1 MTVTTDT
8 DAAQPTAGS
17 GFNRIV
23 DHVSRF
29 TGLAVGNLYMIAA
42 ACTLW
47 EVFARYVLNDPT
59 QWVFEVVMVLCAT
72 AWMMSA
78 GFVTLQKRHIG
89 ITVFYLMASERM
101 KWWLDLFAMVVG
113 VFALYM
119 LVGDT
124 LIRSLEAID
133 LVERAGT
140 AWNSP
145 QPMMLKT
152 ILVAGLFLYLVQL
165 LVNLSRHFQS
175 KPLQVAALAVLALM
189 VLRYLLSIAAH
200 YGGYDSSAAGIE
212 EAINSTGGSLVDTLH
227 VDRDAIGIGM
237 ISLAI
242 VIALLILM
250 MTGMPLGIVTLII
263 SVVCA
268 LIFYGTNG
276 LYLVSVNALDLLEK
290 YPLVAVP
297 FFVLM
302 ASVLE
307 RSGIARDLFD
317 AMSIFAGGFRGGV
330 ALQTTIVA
338 VILAAMSGVMGG
350 EIVMLGLV
358 ALPQMLRLGYDRK
371 LTIGL
376 ICASGALA
384 TLIPP
389 SIVMIVYGLSANVG
403 IGDLFSAGFLPGL
416 MLALFYVTY
425 VLIRVNI
432 SPRLAPTAKEI
443 AEMTGGETK
452 LGMNQAIA
460 VALSIALIATV
471 MTCIYRGVTSVTEA
485 SAVGAT
491 GALVILLARNHVKW
505 TKTKIYAVIAICGFY
520 IAWQGGAW
528 ALGKFGTEVY
538 SANDG
543 LRDFTAFAGTWL
555 KAGIDA
561 LDTLPGHIWG
571 EAVAALVIGF
581 FFFKLGS
588 VPEIRDCLANT
599 MTIVGTIIWLILG
612 AVAFVGL
619 YNLIGGADFM
629 RSLISGTGLSPLG
642 TIFLMMAILVVLG
655 TFMEWIAIIFITV
668 PVFAPVVRDLAPA
681 LAAQIGLPVCGP
693 DAAGVCFDESW
704 VAVWFGV
711 LFVMNIQIY
720 FLSPPF
726 GPACFWLKSVVPQA
740 KDMPDGRE
748 ITLQEIFLS
757 VLPFIA
763 LQITGMLLVMF
774 FPQIALWMPQALQ

>member
-1 MTVTTDT
+1 MVAVTENIEREPV
-8 DAAQPTAGS
+8 AA
-17 GFNRIV
+17 GFSRFV

-29 TGLAVGNLYMIAA
+29 TGLAVGNLYLLAA

-47 EVFARYVLNDPT
+47 EVFARYVMHAPT
-59 QWVFEVVMVLCAT
+59 QWVFEVVMVLCAC
-72 AWMMSA
+72 AWMLSA

-89 ITVFYLMASERM
+89 ITVFYIMASERT
-101 KWWLDLFAMVVG
+101 KWWLDLFAMCVG

-124 LIRSLEAID
+124 LIRALESID
-133 LVERAGT
+133 LTERGGT

-145 QPMMLKT
+145 LPMVLKT
-152 ILVAGLFLYLVQL
+152 VLVSGLFLYLVQL

-175 KPLQVAALAVLALM
+175 RPIQVAVLALLA
-189 VLRYLLSIAAH
+189 VICVRLLISIFAH
-200 YGGYDSSAAGIE
+200 YGEFGSLSVTID
-212 EAINSTGGSLVDTLH
+212 EALNTTGGGIVDQFH
-227 VDRDAIGIGM
+227 IDRDEVGIGT
-237 ISLAI
+237 ISLFI
-242 VIALLILM
+242 VLALLALM

-263 SVVCA
+263 SVICA
-268 LIFYGTNG
+268 MLFYGNNG

-302 ASVLE
+302 ASILE

-376 ICASGALA
+376 ICAAGALA

-416 MLALFYVTY
+416 MLASFYVIY
-425 VLIRVNI
+425 VLVRVNLNP
-432 SPRLAPTAKEI
+432 SLAPTAAEI
-443 AEMTGGETK
+443 SKITGTTTK
-452 LGMNQAIA
+452 LGPHQVIA
-460 VALSIALIATV
+460 VILCIILIACV
-471 MTCIYRGVTSVTEA
+471 MGSIYGGLTSVTEA
-485 SAVGAT
+485 SAVGVF
-491 GALVILLARNHVKW
+491 GAIIVSAVRLQFN
-505 TKTKIYAVIAICGFY
+505 YA
-520 IAWQGGAW
+520 
-528 ALGKFGTEVY
+528 L
-538 SANDG
+538 
-543 LRDFTAFAGTWL
+543 
-555 KAGIDA
+555 
-561 LDTLPGHIWG
+561 
-571 EAVAALVIGF
+571 
-581 FFFKLGS
+581 
-588 VPEIRDCLANT
+588 IRDCLAST
-599 MTIVGTIIWLILG
+599 MAIVGTIIWLILG

-629 RSLISGTGLSPLG
+629 RSLIQGTGLGPLG

-668 PVFAPVVRDLAPA
+668 PVFAPVVRDMAPE
-681 LAAQIGLPVCGP
+681 L
-693 DAAGVCFDESW
+693 
-704 VAVWFGV
+704 
-711 LFVMNIQIY
+711 
-720 FLSPPF
+720 
-726 GPACFWLKSVVPQA
+726 
-740 KDMPDGRE
+740 
-748 ITLQEIFLS
+748 
-757 VLPFIA
+757 
-763 LQITGMLLVMF
+763 GME
-774 FPQIALWMPQALQ
+774 P

>member
-1 MTVTTDT
+1 M
-8 DAAQPTAGS
+8 AIAQDPGSAFEPVAGS
-17 GFNRIV
+17 FGRGV

-29 TGLAVGNLYMIAA
+29 TGLAVANLYLVAA

-47 EVFARYVLNDPT
+47 EVFARYILHSPT
-59 QWVFEVVMVLCAT
+59 QWVFEVVMVLCAS
-72 AWMMSA
+72 AWMLSA

-89 ITVFYLMASERM
+89 ITVFYLMASDRT
-101 KWWLDLFAMVVG
+101 KWRLDLFAMCVG

-119 LVGDT
+119 LVNDT
-124 LIRSLEAID
+124 LIRAMESID
-133 LVERAGT
+133 LTERAGT

-145 QPMMLKT
+145 LPMILKT
-152 ILVAGLFLYLVQL
+152 ILVIGLFLYLVQL
-165 LVNLSRHFQS
+165 TVNLSRHFQTR
-175 KPLQVAALAVLALM
+175 LWQTATLALLGLIC
-189 VLRYLLSIAAH
+189 LRLLLSIFAH
-200 YGGYDSSAAGIE
+200 YGGYDSAAASFDQGLRD
-212 EAINSTGGSLVDTLH
+212 AGSSVVDLFH
-227 VDRDAIGIGM
+227 VDRDAVGIGT

-242 VIALLILM
+242 VIALLALM

-268 LIFYGTNG
+268 LLFYGNTG

-302 ASVLE
+302 ASILE

-317 AMSIFAGGFRGGV
+317 AMSVFAGGFRGGV

-358 ALPQMLRLGYDRK
+358 ALPQMLRLGYNRN

-403 IGDLFSAGFLPGL
+403 IGDLFSAGFIPGL
-416 MLALFYVTY
+416 MLASFYVIY
-425 VLIRVNI
+425 VLIRVNLN
-432 SPRLAPTAKEI
+432 PDFAPTAAEI
-443 AEMTGGETK
+443 ASMTGTETK
-452 LGMNQAIA
+452 LGWNQVVA
-460 VALSIALIATV
+460 VLLCIVLISCV
-471 MTCIYRGVTSVTEA
+471 MGFIYGGVTSVTEA
-485 SAVGAT
+485 SAVGVF
-491 GALVILLARNHVKW
+491 GAIV
-505 TKTKIYAVIAICGFY
+505 
-520 IAWQGGAW
+520 
-528 ALGKFGTEVY
+528 
-538 SANDG
+538 
-543 LRDFTAFAGTWL
+543 
-555 KAGIDA
+555 
-561 LDTLPGHIWG
+561 
-571 EAVAALVIGF
+571 VAAVR
-581 FFFKLGS
+581 FKFDYALL
-588 VPEIRDCLANT
+588 RDCLANT

-629 RSLISGTGLSPLG
+629 RELIRSAGLGPLG
-642 TIFLMMAILVVLG
+642 TIFVMMAILVILG

-668 PVFAPVVRDLAPA
+668 PVFAPLVRDMAPELGMEPEWA
-681 LAAQIGLPVCGP
+681 
-693 DAAGVCFDESW
+693 
-704 VAVWFGV
+704 AVWFGI

-726 GPACFWLKSVVPQA
+726 GPACFWLKSVVPAA
-740 KDMPDGRE
+740 KDMPDGKE
-748 ITLQEIFLS
+748 ITLQEIFVS
-757 VLPFIA
+757 VLPFIV

-774 FPQIALWMPQALQ
+774 FPMIALWMPMALN

>member
-1 MTVTTDT
+1 MSVVDA
-8 DAAQPTAGS
+8 DAATDEVGA
-17 GFNRIV
+17 GFNRMV

-29 TGLAVGNLYMIAA
+29 TGLAVAYLYILAA

-47 EVFARYVLNDPT
+47 EVFARYILHSPT
-59 QWVFEVVMVLCAT
+59 QWVFEVVMVLCAC
-72 AWMMSA
+72 AWMLSA

-89 ITVFYLMASERM
+89 ITVFYLMASDTV

-124 LIRSLEAID
+124 LIRALESID
-133 LVERAGT
+133 LTERGGT

-145 QPMMLKT
+145 QPLVLKT
-152 ILVAGLFLYLVQL
+152 VLVTGLFLYLVQL

-175 KPLQVAALAVLALM
+175 KPLQVAVLALLALIC
-189 VLRYLLSIAAH
+189 LRLLISGLAH
-200 YGGYDSSAAGIE
+200 YGGYDSFAGTIDE
-212 EAINSTGGSLVDTLH
+212 TLNETGGGFVDQFH
-227 VDRDAIGIGM
+227 IDRDNVGIAV
-237 ISLAI
+237 ISMAI
-242 VIALLILM
+242 VAALLALM

-268 LIFYGTNG
+268 LLFYGNTG

-302 ASVLE
+302 ASILE

-376 ICASGALA
+376 ICAAGALA

-403 IGDLFSAGFLPGL
+403 IGDLFSAGFMPGL
-416 MLALFYVTY
+416 MLASFYLIY
-425 VLIRVNI
+425 VLVRVNI
-432 SPRLAPTAKEI
+432 NPDLAPTAAEI
-443 AEMTGGETK
+443 AEMTGNKTN
-452 LGMNQAIA
+452 LGMHQIIA
-460 VALSIALIATV
+460 VVLCIILISTV
-471 MTCIYRGVTSVTEA
+471 MGFIYGGITSVTEA
-485 SAVGAT
+485 SAVGVF
-491 GALVILLARNHVKW
+491 GAIIVS
-505 TKTKIYAVIAICGFY
+505 AVRF
-520 IAWQGGAW
+520 QFNF
-528 ALGKFGTEVY
+528 AL
-538 SANDG
+538 
-543 LRDFTAFAGTWL
+543 
-555 KAGIDA
+555 
-561 LDTLPGHIWG
+561 
-571 EAVAALVIGF
+571 
-581 FFFKLGS
+581 
-588 VPEIRDCLANT
+588 IRDCLTNT

-629 RSLISGTGLSPLG
+629 RDLIKRRRAGAIGQS
-642 TIFLMMAILVVLG
+642 IFVMMAILVILG

-668 PVFAPVVRDLAPA
+668 PVFAPVVKDMAPELGMEPEWA
-681 LAAQIGLPVCGP
+681 
-693 DAAGVCFDESW
+693 
-704 VAVWFGV
+704 AVWFGI

-726 GPACFWLKSVVPQA
+726 GPACFWLKSVVPRA
-740 KDMPDGRE
+740 KDMPDGKE
-748 ITLQEIFLS
+748 ITLQEIFGS

-774 FPQIALWMPQALQ
+774 FPMIALWMPMALN

>member
-1 MTVTTDT
+1 MVAMTESVPGT
-8 DAAQPTAGS
+8 QAGA
-17 GFNRIV
+17 GFNRTV

-29 TGLAVGNLYMIAA
+29 TGLAVGNLYLVAA
-42 ACTLW
+42 GCTLW
-47 EVFARYVLNDPT
+47 EVFTRYILHSPT
-59 QWVFEVVMVLCAT
+59 QWVFEVVMVLCAC
-72 AWMMSA
+72 AWMLSA

-89 ITVFYLMASERM
+89 ITVFYLMASDRV
-101 KWWLDLFAMVVG
+101 KWWLDLFAMTVG

-124 LIRSLEAID
+124 LIRALEAID
-133 LVERAGT
+133 LTERGGT

-145 QPMMLKT
+145 LPMVLKT
-152 ILVAGLFLYLVQL
+152 VLVAGLFLYLVQL
-165 LVNLSRHFQS
+165 LVNLCRHFQS
-175 KPLQVAALAVLALM
+175 RPLQVAVLALLALIC
-189 VLRYLLSIAAH
+189 LRLLVSIFAH
-200 YGGYDSSAAGIE
+200 YGGYDSAAGGIDE
-212 EAINSTGGSLVDTLH
+212 MFNEAGGGIVDQFRI
-227 VDRDAIGIGM
+227 DRDAVGIGT
-237 ISLAI
+237 ISVAI
-242 VIALLILM
+242 VISLLALM

-268 LIFYGTNG
+268 MLFYGNGG

-302 ASVLE
+302 ASILE
-307 RSGIARDLFD
+307 RAGIARDLFD

-330 ALQTTIVA
+330 ALQTTVVA

-376 ICASGALA
+376 ICAAGALA

-403 IGDLFSAGFLPGL
+403 IGDLFSAGFIPGL
-416 MLALFYVTY
+416 MLAAFYVIY
-425 VLIRVNI
+425 VLIRVNLNN
-432 SPRLAPTAKEI
+432 SLAPTAREI
-443 AEMTGGETK
+443 AELTGSETK
-452 LGMNQAIA
+452 LGTHQLVA
-460 VALSIALIATV
+460 VILCVILIACV
-471 MTCIYRGVTSVTEA
+471 MGSIYGGLTSVTEA
-485 SAVGAT
+485 SAVGVF
-491 GALVILLARNHVKW
+491 GAI
-505 TKTKIYAVIAICGFY
+505 I
-520 IAWQGGAW
+520 
-528 ALGKFGTEVY
+528 
-538 SANDG
+538 
-543 LRDFTAFAGTWL
+543 
-555 KAGIDA
+555 
-561 LDTLPGHIWG
+561 
-571 EAVAALVIGF
+571 VAAVRFQFSYAL
-581 FFFKLGS
+581 L
-588 VPEIRDCLANT
+588 RDCLANT

-619 YNLIGGADFM
+619 YNLIGGAEFM
-629 RSLISGTGLSPLG
+629 QSLISGTGLGAIG

-668 PVFAPVVRDLAPA
+668 PIFAPVVVGMTPE
-681 LAAQIGLPVCGP
+681 LAAEFGMATCSAELRTGCL
-693 DAAGVCFDESW
+693 DEYW

-740 KDMPDGRE
+740 KDMPDGKE

-763 LQITGMLLVMF
+763 LQIMGMLLVLF
-774 FPQIALWMPQALQ
+774 FPFIALWMPQALGS